1 MAPRRLLGCLAAAAL
16 AAGAWAGCG
25 DDKPNAKPG
34 AVLDSAR
41 CQKLAKSCSDE
52 KHEDKLVGE
61 CVKAADKLGPRGCNE
76 AAVALYD
83 CYEQKLCGKSD
94 KVWTL
99 DDLRVLA
106 ERHEVC
112 DSERKALRA
121 CVTK

>member
-1 MAPRRLLGCLAAAAL
+1 ML
-16 AAGAWAGCG
+16 
-25 DDKPNAKPG
+25 DD
-34 AVLDSAR
+34 AR
-41 CQKLAKSCSDE
+41 CEQLAKACSDE
-52 KHEDKLVGE
+52 KHADKLVDE
-61 CVKAADKLGPRGCNE
+61 CVKAAAKLGSRGCTE
-76 AAVALYD
+76 SAVALYS

-121 CVTK
+121 CVAK